1 MRRKGYIIKKII
13 TVFITAILLIALLFL
28 STGCVCP
35 LFSALERFTGLKI
48 SIGENI
54 DMSTIEDELIY
65 PDSIALVQLTGD
77 IDRILELI
85 GEYGV
90 ALSEDEMEVL
100 EHLPET
106 ITEQEVGA
114 TAYSTAD
121 NKVDVVS
128 YYNSLT
134 NKGWDINDFGDA
146 GGSLEGN
153 SMFIAKKGD
162 REQAFMVAGTEN
174 NSFIIFI
181 DFDWDV
187 LEGEDLQ

>member
-48 SIGENI
+48 STGENI

-134 NKGWDINDFGDA
+134 NKGWDINDFGDV

-153 SMFIAKKGD
+153 SMFVAKKGD
-162 REQAFMVAGTEN
+162 REQVFMVTGTEN

-181 DFDWDV
+181 DFDWDA

>member
-1 MRRKGYIIKKII
+1 MIKRRINLKKII
-13 TVFITAILLIALLFL
+13 TILLTLIIVLALLFL

-48 SIGENI
+48 STGETIG
-54 DMSTIEDELIY
+54 MGTIEDELIY

-134 NKGWDINDFGDA
+134 NKGWDINDVGDA

-153 SMFIAKKGD
+153 SMFVAKKGD

>member
-48 SIGENI
+48 STGENI

-65 PDSIALVQLTGD
+65 PDSIALVQLTGN

-134 NKGWDINDFGDA
+134 NKGWDINDFSDA

-162 REQAFMVAGTEN
+162 REQVFMVAGTEN

>member
-1 MRRKGYIIKKII
+1 M
-13 TVFITAILLIALLFL
+13 
-28 STGCVCP
+28 
-35 LFSALERFTGLKI
+35 FSVLERFTGLKI
-48 SIGENI
+48 STGKNI
-54 DMSTIEDELIY
+54 DMSVIEDELIY
-65 PDSIALVQLTGD
+65 PDSIALVQLSGD

-90 ALSEDEMEVL
+90 VLSEDEMETL
-100 EHLPET
+100 ERLPET
-106 ITEQEVGA
+106 IKEQEVGA

-121 NKVDVVS
+121 EKSDVVG

-134 NKGWDINDFGDA
+134 NMGWEINDFGDA
-146 GGSLEGN
+146 GGSLEGS

-181 DFDWDV
+181 DFDWNI
-187 LEGEDLQ
+187 LEGDDQQ

>member
-1 MRRKGYIIKKII
+1 MIKRRINLKKII
-13 TVFITAILLIALLFL
+13 TILLTLIIVLALLFL

-48 SIGENI
+48 STGENI

-65 PDSIALVQLTGD
+65 PDSIALVQFTGD

-134 NKGWDINDFGDA
+134 NKGWDINDVGDA

-153 SMFIAKKGD
+153 SMFVAKKGD